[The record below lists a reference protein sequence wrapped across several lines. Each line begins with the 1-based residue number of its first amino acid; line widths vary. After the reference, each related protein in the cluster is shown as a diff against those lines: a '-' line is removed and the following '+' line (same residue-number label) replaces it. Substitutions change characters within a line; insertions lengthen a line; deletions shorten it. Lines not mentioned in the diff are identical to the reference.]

1 MDAHTG
7 TPLTPLYSRDPPAAA
22 GNPSAGSIGVA
33 TAGAPPSVGLA
44 HSLFLPPRMTTAP
57 GGVAPAPSRAAAA
70 PSKVPNAAR
79 PKKGKTS
86 AKKNKA
92 ADGSGSTKARGKK
105 LAGRSTVAAATE
117 APASSLVEPAADAH
131 HVFDEMP
138 PSLNDD
144 AYMSTMGVG
153 SNNSHWSQSNDIHFE
168 DHEFEVDEEGE
179 GIVDAPKGRAGNY
192 TTNDDKLLCYTY
204 LQVSRDPSIGGDQSR
219 DAYWGQMK
227 EHFDAHNVSGVD
239 RSERSLR
246 SRWSTIN
253 SDCQKWAAAQKAVD
267 KINPSGTNE
276 DDRYNIAHNL
286 FKEETKTTKKGKIK
300 KGRIF
305 TLPHCYEVLKDDEKW
320 KKRDGLDDL
329 HLSNKRKR
337 TIELN
342 DDDEEDDAS
351 SDDGKRSPT
360 PNSVSYSKPKRP
372 DGCKKDKTEK
382 KKRKGD
388 DELKN
393 AMEAIVNTRREAN
406 EVRKMARNQD
416 AATEERRVAA
426 EERKVALEERKVSNE
441 ERTRLLEWEKH
452 LFFLDT
458 SNLNEAQ
465 KEYVNLARE
474 EVLIQKRAM
483 IRMSG
488 GGLGGMGGDGLGA
501 MGGGGLGGMSGGG
514 LGGMGGGGL
523 GGMGGSGLGAMGGG
537 GLGAMGGMGGFGAMG
552 GMGAPP
558 AAMGGMGASP
568 AAMGGMGGFGA
579 PSDAMAAMG
588 GMSFAS
594 LMGGMGAPPA
604 AMGGMSFDVPPHTHS
619 HEDAV
624 EDLANTVGASRDAV
638 RDEVREEDSSS
649 EAEES
654 SSEDE
659 DEDEEDD

>member
-1 MDAHTG
+1 
-7 TPLTPLYSRDPPAAA
+7 
-22 GNPSAGSIGVA
+22 
-33 TAGAPPSVGLA
+33 
-44 HSLFLPPRMTTAP
+44 MTTAT

-70 PSKVPNAAR
+70 APSKLPNAAR

-92 ADGSGSTKARGKK
+92 ADGSGGTKARGKK
-105 LAGRSTVAAATE
+105 LAGRSTTAAATE

-138 PSLNDD
+138 PSPNDD
-144 AYMSTMGVG
+144 AYISTMGVG
-153 SNNSHWSQSNDIHFE
+153 SNNSHWSQTNDIHLE
-168 DHEFEVDEEGE
+168 YHEFEVDEESE
-179 GIVDAPKGRAGNY
+179 GVVDAPKGRTSNY
-192 TTNDDKLLCYTY
+192 STNDDKLLCNTY

-219 DAYWGQMK
+219 DAYWGRMK
-227 EHFDAHNVSGVD
+227 EYFDDHNMSGID

-253 SDCQKWAAAQKAVD
+253 SDCQKWAATQKSVD

-276 DDRYNIAHNL
+276 DDRFNIAQNL
-286 FKEETKTTKKGKIK
+286 FKEETRKTKKGKIK
-300 KGRIF
+300 KGRVF
-305 TLPHCYEVLKDDEKW
+305 TLSHCYEVLKNDEKW
-320 KKRDGLDDL
+320 KNRDGLDDL

-337 TIELN
+337 TIEV
-342 DDDEEDDAS
+342 DDDEEEEDAS

-372 DGCKKDKTEK
+372 DGCKKEKTEK
-382 KKRKGD
+382 KKRKED

-393 AMEAIVNTRREAN
+393 AMEAIVKARKEAK
-406 EVRKMARNQD
+406 EVRKMENQD
-416 AATEERRVAA
+416 AAAEERRLAAEERRVAT
-426 EERKVALEERKVSNE
+426 EERKVALEERKVGME
-441 ERTRLLEWEKH
+441 ERFRLFEWEKH

-458 SNLNEAQ
+458 SSFNGAQ

-483 IRMSG
+483 IRT
-488 GGLGGMGGDGLGA
+488 MG
-501 MGGGGLGGMSGGG
+501 GGG

-523 GGMGGSGLGAMGGG
+523 GGMSGGGMGGMGGGGMGGMG
-537 GLGAMGGMGGFGAMG
+537 GLGAMGGMGAPPATMGGMGGLGAMG

-558 AAMGGMGASP
+558 AAMGGMG
-568 AAMGGMGGFGA
+568 GFGA
-579 PSDAMAAMG
+579 PSNAMAAMG
-588 GMSFAS
+588 GMSFAT
-594 LMGGMGAPPA
+594 LMGGMGAPP

-624 EDLANTVGASRDAV
+624 EDLANIVGASRDAM
-638 RDEVREEDSSS
+638 RDEDREEDSSL

-654 SSEDE
+654 SSEHE
-659 DEDEEDD
+659 DEDEEDV

>member
-7 TPLTPLYSRDPPAAA
+7 TPLTPLYSRDPPVAAA
-22 GNPSAGSIGVA
+22 AAAAENPSAAGVG
-33 TAGAPPSVGLA
+33 AGAAGAAGTPPTVGLTR
-44 HSLFLPPRMTTAP
+44 SLFLPPRMTTP
-57 GGVAPAPSRAAAA
+57 TGGVAPAPSRAAAA
-70 PSKVPNAAR
+70 PSER
-79 PKKGKTS
+79 KKGKTS
-86 AKKNKA
+86 AKKKTT
-92 ADGSGSTKARGKK
+92 DGSGSSKTKKK
-105 LAGRSTVAAATE
+105 LAGRRTGAASTE

-153 SNNSHWSQSNDIHFE
+153 SNNSHWSQTNDIHLDE
-168 DHEFEVDEEGE
+168 HEFEVDEEGE
-179 GIVDAPKGRAGNY
+179 GIVKAPKGRAGNY
-192 TTNDDKLLCYTY
+192 TTNDDKLLCNTW
-204 LQVSRDPSIGGDQSR
+204 LQVSRDPSVGGDQSR
-219 DAYWGQMK
+219 DAYWGRMK
-227 EHFDAHNVSGVD
+227 EHFDAQNVSGIH

-267 KINPSGTNE
+267 KLNPSGTNE
-276 DDRYNIAHNL
+276 DDRYNIAQNL
-286 FKEETKTTKKGKIK
+286 FKEETRTTKKGKIK
-300 KGRIF
+300 KGKIF

-320 KKRDGLDDL
+320 KKREDLDDL

-342 DDDEEDDAS
+342 DDEEDDAS

-388 DELKN
+388 DELTN
-393 AMEAIVNTRREAN
+393 AMEAIVKARKEAN
-406 EVRKMARNQD
+406 LVRKMARNQD
-416 AATEERRVAA
+416 AAAEERRLAAEERRVAA
-426 EERKVALEERKVSNE
+426 EERKVALEERKVGME
-441 ERTRLLEWEKH
+441 ERAKLLEWEKH

-458 SNLNEAQ
+458 SLFNDAQ

-483 IRMSG
+483 IRTMG
-488 GGLGGMGGDGLGA
+488 GGVLGGMGGRGLGGMGGA
-501 MGGGGLGGMSGGG
+501 
-514 LGGMGGGGL
+514 
-523 GGMGGSGLGAMGGG
+523 
-537 GLGAMGGMGGFGAMG
+537 GLGAMGGMGLGAMGGLGGFGAMV
-552 GMGAPP
+552 GMGAP
-558 AAMGGMGASP
+558 P

-579 PSDAMAAMG
+579 PSNAMGGMGVFGAPSNAMGGMG

-604 AMGGMSFDVPPHTHS
+604 MGGMSFDVPHTHT
-619 HEDAV
+619 HENAV
-624 EDLANTVGASRDAV
+624 EDLAKTVGATRDAV
-638 RDEVREEDSSS
+638 GDEVREEDSSS
-649 EAEES
+649 KAVES
-654 SSEDE
+654 SSEEEE
-659 DEDEEDD
+659 DDEEDD

>member
-1 MDAHTG
+1 MNAHTG
-7 TPLTPLYSRDPPAAA
+7 APLTPLYSRDPPAAA
-22 GNPSAGSIGVA
+22 AASVENPSAAVVGVGA
-33 TAGAPPSVGLA
+33 AAAAGAPPTVGLA
-44 HSLFLPPRMTTAP
+44 RSLFLPPRTTTPA
-57 GGVAPAPSRAAAA
+57 GGVAPAPSRAATA
-70 PSKVPNAAR
+70 PLER
-79 PKKGKTS
+79 KKGKTS
-86 AKKNKA
+86 AKKKTT
-92 ADGSGSTKARGKK
+92 DGSGSSKPKK
-105 LAGRSTVAAATE
+105 KVAVRRPGVASTE

-131 HVFDEMP
+131 HVSDEMP

-153 SNNSHWSQSNDIHFE
+153 SNNSHWSQTNDIHLD

-179 GIVDAPKGRAGNY
+179 GIIEAPKGRAGNY
-192 TTNDDKLLCYTY
+192 TTNDDKLLCNTW
-204 LQVSRDPSIGGDQSR
+204 LQVSRDPSVGGDQSR
-219 DAYWGQMK
+219 DAYWGRMK
-227 EHFDAHNVSGVD
+227 EHFDAQNVSGID

-267 KINPSGTNE
+267 KLNPSGTNE
-276 DDRYNIAHNL
+276 DDRYNIAQNL
-286 FKEETKTTKKGKIK
+286 FKEETRTTKKEKIK
-300 KGRIF
+300 KGKIF

-320 KKRDGLDDL
+320 KKREDLDDL

-351 SDDGKRSPT
+351 TDDGKRSPT

-388 DELKN
+388 DELTN
-393 AMEAIVNTRREAN
+393 AMEAIVKARKEAN

-416 AATEERRVAA
+416 AAAEERRLVAEERRVAA
-426 EERKVALEERKVSNE
+426 EERKVALEERKVGME
-441 ERTRLLEWEKH
+441 ERAKLLEWEKH

-458 SNLNEAQ
+458 SLFNDAQ

-483 IRMSG
+483 IRT
-488 GGLGGMGGDGLGA
+488 MG
-501 MGGGGLGGMSGGG
+501 GGG

-523 GGMGGSGLGAMGGG
+523 GAMGGMGLGAMGGIG
-537 GLGAMGGMGGFGAMG
+537 GGVLGGMGGGAFGV
-552 GMGAPP
+552 
-558 AAMGGMGASP
+558 
-568 AAMGGMGGFGA
+568 MGGFGA
-579 PSDAMAAMG
+579 PSNAMGGMG

-604 AMGGMSFDVPPHTHS
+604 IMVGMSFDVPHTHT
-619 HEDAV
+619 HENAV
-624 EDLANTVGASRDAV
+624 EDLVKTVEATRDAV

-649 EAEES
+649 KTEES
-654 SSEDE
+654 SSEEEE
-659 DEDEEDD
+659 DDEEDD

>member
-1 MDAHTG
+1 MDARAG
-7 TPLTPLYSRDPPAAA
+7 TPLTPLYSRDPSPVAAATAA
-22 GNPSAGSIGVA
+22 GNPSAGSGGLA
-33 TAGAPPSVGLA
+33 TAGAPPSIGLA
-44 HSLFLPPRMTTAP
+44 RNLFLPPRMTTAT

-70 PSKVPNAAR
+70 PSKLPNAVR

-92 ADGSGSTKARGKK
+92 ADGSGSSEARGKK
-105 LAGRSTVAAATE
+105 LAGRLTGAAASE

-131 HVFDEMP
+131 HVFDEIP

-153 SNNSHWSQSNDIHFE
+153 SNNSHWSQTNDIHFE

-179 GIVDAPKGRAGNY
+179 GIVDAPKGRADNY
-192 TTNDDKLLCYTY
+192 TNKDDILLCNTW
-204 LQVSRDPSIGGDQSR
+204 LQVSRDPSIRGDQSR
-219 DAYWGQMK
+219 DAYWGRMK
-227 EHFDAHNVSGVD
+227 EHFDAHNVSGID

-253 SDCQKWAAAQKAVD
+253 SGCQKWAAAQKAVD
-267 KINPSGTNE
+267 KLNPSGTNE
-276 DDRYNIAHNL
+276 DDR
-286 FKEETKTTKKGKIK
+286 
-300 KGRIF
+300 
-305 TLPHCYEVLKDDEKW
+305 
-320 KKRDGLDDL
+320 
-329 HLSNKRKR
+329 
-337 TIELN
+337 
-342 DDDEEDDAS
+342 
-351 SDDGKRSPT
+351 
-360 PNSVSYSKPKRP
+360 
-372 DGCKKDKTEK
+372 KDKTEK

-393 AMEAIVNTRREAN
+393 AMEAIVKARKEAN

-416 AATEERRVAA
+416 AATEERRLAAEERRVAA

-452 LFFLDT
+452 LFFLDKC
-458 SNLNEAQ
+458 NLNEAQ
-465 KEYVNLARE
+465 KEYVNPARE

-483 IRMSG
+483 IR
-488 GGLGGMGGDGLGA
+488 GMG
-501 MGGGGLGGMSGGG
+501 GGG

-523 GGMGGSGLGAMGGG
+523 GAMGGGGIGGGLGGMGGG
-537 GLGAMGGMGGFGAMG
+537 GLGAMGGMGSFRGTMSGLGAMG

-558 AAMGGMGASP
+558 AAMGGMG
-568 AAMGGMGGFGA
+568 GFGA
-579 PSDAMAAMG
+579 PPDAMAAMG

-594 LMGGMGAPPA
+594 LMGGMGAPLA

-619 HEDAV
+619 HEDVV
-624 EDLANTVGASRDAV
+624 EDLANTVRASRDAV

-654 SSEDE
+654 SSEDD
-659 DEDEEDD
+659 DEDEEED

>member
-1 MDAHTG
+1 
-7 TPLTPLYSRDPPAAA
+7 
-22 GNPSAGSIGVA
+22 
-33 TAGAPPSVGLA
+33 
-44 HSLFLPPRMTTAP
+44 MTTTP

-70 PSKVPNAAR
+70 PSKKVPNAAR
-79 PKKGKTS
+79 TKKGKTS

-92 ADGSGSTKARGKK
+92 ADGSGTTKARGKK
-105 LAGRSTVAAATE
+105 LAGRSTAAAATE

-131 HVFDEMP
+131 HV
-138 PSLNDD
+138 LNDD

-153 SNNSHWSQSNDIHFE
+153 SNNSHWSQTNDIHFE

-179 GIVDAPKGRAGNY
+179 GIVEAPKGRAGNY
-192 TTNDDKLLCYTY
+192 STNDDKLLCHTY
-204 LQVSRDPSIGGDQSR
+204 LQVSRDPSIG
-219 DAYWGQMK
+219 
-227 EHFDAHNVSGVD
+227 EHFDAHNLSGID

-253 SDCQKWAAAQKAVD
+253 SDCQKWAAVQKSVD

-276 DDRYNIAHNL
+276 DDRNNIAQNL
-286 FKEETKTTKKGKIK
+286 FKEQTRTTKKGKIK
-300 KGRIF
+300 KGRVF

-320 KKRDGLDDL
+320 KKRDGLEDL

-337 TIELN
+337 AIEMN
-342 DDDEEDDAS
+342 DDEEEDDAS

-393 AMEAIVNTRREAN
+393 AMKAIVKARVEAN

-416 AATEERRVAA
+416 AVAEERRLAAEERRVAA

-441 ERTRLLEWEKH
+441 ERAKLLEWEKH

-458 SNLNEAQ
+458 SNLNAAQ
-465 KEYVNLARE
+465 KEYVNLAQQ
-474 EVLIQKRAM
+474 EVLIQKRALVRAM
-483 IRMSG
+483 G
-488 GGLGGMGGDGLGA
+488 GGGLGA
-501 MGGGGLGGMSGGG
+501 MGGGGF
-514 LGGMGGGGL
+514 
-523 GGMGGSGLGAMGGG
+523 GAMGGG
-537 GLGAMGGMGGFGAMG
+537 GLGAMGGGGFGDMGGMGAHPAAMG

-558 AAMGGMGASP
+558 AVMGGMD
-568 AAMGGMGGFGA
+568 GFGA

-594 LMGGMGAPPA
+594 FMGGMGAPPA
-604 AMGGMSFDVPPHTHS
+604 AIGAMSFDVPSHTHS

-624 EDLANTVGASRDAV
+624 EGLANTVGASHDAV
-638 RDEVREEDSSS
+638 RDEEREEDSSS

-654 SSEDE
+654 YSKDEDE
-659 DEDEEDD
+659 DEDEEDED

>member
-1 MDAHTG
+1 
-7 TPLTPLYSRDPPAAA
+7 
-22 GNPSAGSIGVA
+22 
-33 TAGAPPSVGLA
+33 
-44 HSLFLPPRMTTAP
+44 MTTP
-57 GGVAPAPSRAAAA
+57 TGGIAPAPSRAASA
-70 PSKVPNAAR
+70 PSKLPNAAGS
-79 PKKGKTS
+79 KKGKTS
-86 AKKNKA
+86 AKKKA
-92 ADGSGSTKARGKK
+92 ADDSGSSKANKK
-105 LAGRSTVAAATE
+105 LAGRRSGTASTE
-117 APASSLVEPAADAH
+117 APASSLVELAADAH

-153 SNNSHWSQSNDIHFE
+153 SNNSHWSQSNDIHLD

-179 GIVDAPKGRAGNY
+179 GIVEAPKGRAGNY
-192 TTNDDKLLCYTY
+192 TTNDDKLLCNTW

-219 DAYWGQMK
+219 DAYWGRMK
-227 EHFDAHNVSGVD
+227 EYFDAQNVSGID

-267 KINPSGTNE
+267 KLNPSGTNE
-276 DDRYNIAHNL
+276 DDRYNIAQNL
-286 FKEETKTTKKGKIK
+286 FKEETRTTKKGKIK
-300 KGRIF
+300 KGKIF
-305 TLPHCYEVLKDDEKW
+305 TLPHCYEVLKDVEKW
-320 KKRDGLDDL
+320 KKREDLDDL

-360 PNSVSYSKPKRP
+360 PNSA
-372 DGCKKDKTEK
+372 
-382 KKRKGD
+382 RK
-388 DELKN
+388 
-393 AMEAIVNTRREAN
+393 EAN
-406 EVRKMARNQD
+406 EVRKMERNKD
-416 AATEERRVAA
+416 AATEERRLAAKERWVAA
-426 EERKVALEERKVSNE
+426 EERKVALEERKVGME
-441 ERTRLLEWEKH
+441 ERAKLLEWENH

-458 SNLNEAQ
+458 SLFNDAQ

-483 IRMSG
+483 IRT
-488 GGLGGMGGDGLGA
+488 
-501 MGGGGLGGMSGGG
+501 MGGG
-514 LGGMGGGGL
+514 
-523 GGMGGSGLGAMGGG
+523 GLGAMGGG

-558 AAMGGMGASP
+558 AAMGGMGGFGAPSNAMGGMGAPP
-568 AAMGGMGGFGA
+568 AAMGGIGGFGAPSNAMGGMGAPPAVMGGMGGFGA
-579 PSDAMAAMG
+579 PSNAMGGMG

-604 AMGGMSFDVPPHTHS
+604 MGGMSFDVPPTHT

-624 EDLANTVGASRDAV
+624 EDLAKTVGATHDAV

-649 EAEES
+649 KAEES
-654 SSEDE
+654 SSEE
-659 DEDEEDD
+659 EEEDEEDD

>member
-1 MDAHTG
+1 
-7 TPLTPLYSRDPPAAA
+7 
-22 GNPSAGSIGVA
+22 
-33 TAGAPPSVGLA
+33 
-44 HSLFLPPRMTTAP
+44 MTTAT
-57 GGVAPAPSRAAAA
+57 GGVAPAPSCAAAA
-70 PSKVPNAAR
+70 SSKLPNAAR

-92 ADGSGSTKARGKK
+92 ADGSGGTKARGKK
-105 LAGRSTVAAATE
+105 LAGRLTAAAATE
-117 APASSLVEPAADAH
+117 APASSLLEPAADAH

-138 PSLNDD
+138 PSLHDD

-153 SNNSHWSQSNDIHFE
+153 SNNSHWSQTNDIHLE

-179 GIVDAPKGRAGNY
+179 GIVDTPKGRAGNY
-192 TTNDDKLLCYTY
+192 STNDDKLLCNTY
-204 LQVSRDPSIGGDQSR
+204 LQVSRDPSVGGDQSR
-219 DAYWGQMK
+219 DVYWGQMK
-227 EHFDAHNVSGVD
+227 EYFDDHNMSGID
-239 RSERSLR
+239 RSDRSLR

-253 SDCQKWAAAQKAVD
+253 SDCQKWAAAQKSVD

-276 DDRYNIAHNL
+276 DDRFNIAQNL
-286 FKEETKTTKKGKIK
+286 FKEEMRKTKKGKIK
-300 KGRIF
+300 KGRFF
-305 TLPHCYEVLKDDEKW
+305 TLSHCYEVLKNDEKW
-320 KKRDGLDDL
+320 KNRDGLDDL
-329 HLSNKRKR
+329 HLSNKRKQ
-337 TIELN
+337 TIEV
-342 DDDEEDDAS
+342 DDDEEEDDAS

-393 AMEAIVNTRREAN
+393 AMDAIVKARKEAN

-416 AATEERRVAA
+416 AAVEERRLAAEERRVAA
-426 EERKVALEERKVSNE
+426 EERKVALKERKVGME
-441 ERTRLLEWEKH
+441 ERSRLMEWEKY

-458 SNLNEAQ
+458 SSLNGAQ

-483 IRMSG
+483 IST
-488 GGLGGMGGDGLGA
+488 MG
-501 MGGGGLGGMSGGG
+501 GGG

-523 GGMGGSGLGAMGGG
+523 GGMGGGGMGGMG
-537 GLGAMGGMGGFGAMG
+537 GGAMGGMGGGAIGGMGGLGAMG

-558 AAMGGMGASP
+558 AAMGGMGAP
-568 AAMGGMGGFGA
+568 LAAMGGMGGFGA

-588 GMSFAS
+588 GMSFAT
-594 LMGGMGAPPA
+594 LIGGMGAPP

-619 HEDAV
+619 HEDVV
-624 EDLANTVGASRDAV
+624 EDLANTVGASRDAM
-638 RDEVREEDSSS
+638 RDEDREEDSSS

-659 DEDEEDD
+659 DEDEEDV